1 MRRRTV
7 FLSPHLDDAA
17 LSCGGLICSQALSGR
32 PVLVVTIFAG
42 LPPLSALSPL
52 AAGLHERWGNPWN
65 PVGAPRQEDRTAM
78 RLLGADCLHL
88 GYLDAIYRAG
98 GDSFLYVADEELF
111 GTPRP
116 SEAGLV
122 AQIGS
127 NVASFHMAE
136 GTTLFAPLA
145 AGNHVDHQIVRDA
158 ALALESASRSIV
170 FYEDYP
176 YVERPG
182 DLTKALHTIAPTTW
196 KAAVQP
202 LSEERLQTKVKA
214 IAAYRSQ
221 LGTLFDGEEMMAQRV
236 RDYALTVSPDHQYG
250 ERYWRTTG
258 DR

>member
-1 MRRRTV
+1 VRRRTV
-7 FLSPHLDDAA
+7 FLFPHLDDAA

-32 PVLVVTIFAG
+32 PVLVVTIFAD

-65 PVGAPRQEDRTAM
+65 PVGMRRQEDETAM

-98 GDSFLYVADEELF
+98 GDSLLYVADEELF
-111 GTPRP
+111 GAPRP

-122 AQIGS
+122 AQIAS
-127 NVASFHMAE
+127 DVASIHAAE

-145 AGNHVDHQIVRDA
+145 AGNHVDHQSVRDA
-158 ALALESASRSIV
+158 ALALENSSGSVV

-182 DLTKALHTIAPTTW
+182 DLTKALHTITPRAW
-196 KAAVQP
+196 KAKVQP
-202 LSEERLQTKVKA
+202 LSEECLQTKVKT
-214 IAAYRSQ
+214 IAAYHSQ
-221 LGTLFDGEEMMAQRV
+221 QAPCSTAR
-236 RDYALTVSPDHQYG
+236 R
-250 ERYWRTTG
+250 
-258 DR
+258 